1 VYIELNRTLL
11 KRLLAIFLL
20 SVHLFMLFGY
30 HLVFEHFESGSDRRM
45 VERLDVNGYNP
56 EDLVEL
62 RIPVQLP
69 YHPNWVDYERVDGE
83 INIDGKHYNYV
94 GRRMVNDTLILKVI
108 PNHDKTRIRHAR
120 ETFLALVNDMQD
132 YESTDHAAS
141 LPMPPKKPFSFEAV
155 ILPGIPISSARMVEA
170 NLWAA
175 LEEIGL
181 NNQSLA
187 VPEPPPD
194 LLV

>member
-1 VYIELNRTLL
+1 
-11 KRLLAIFLL
+11 
-20 SVHLFMLFGY
+20 MLFGY
-30 HLVFEHFESGSDRRM
+30 HLVFEHFEAGSDRHM
-45 VERLDVNGYNP
+45 VERLNVNGYNP

-83 INIDGKHYNYV
+83 IDIDGKHYNYV
-94 GRRMVNDTLILKVI
+94 GRRMVNDTLILQVI
-108 PNHDKTRIRHAR
+108 LNHDKTRIRHAR

-132 YESTDHAAS
+132 YESTNHAAS

-155 ILPGIPISSARMVEA
+155 ILPIVPVSSARMVA
-170 NLWAA
+170 APKWADTENVF
-175 LEEIGL
+175 LKV
-181 NNQSLA
+181 QPLA